1 MEKDII
7 LAKGNINNVLKRI
20 GVYKSNLFC
29 LGEDDITKS
38 GVIVCNGDIV
48 SSRILNITLKAGG
61 ATGGILSYN
70 QNYINHIDV
79 KYVDPNDKDIK
90 TMSFNI
96 LNNDALIEIVKF
108 ITEKQQDKEKVENI
122 EKNQLIFDEKLKK
135 MQQFL
140 IENKTQIECIGE
152 LKNQILDMNNK
163 LDVLLTERS
172 LRH

>member
-7 LAKGNINNVLKRI
+7 LAKGNIQNALKRI

-48 SSRILNITLKAGG
+48 SSRILDVTIKAGG
-61 ATGGILSYN
+61 ATGSVLSYN

-79 KYVDPNDKDIK
+79 KYIDPTDKDIK

-96 LNNDALIEIVKF
+96 LDNDALIEIIKF
-108 ITEKQQDKEKVENI
+108 INEKQQDKENIEKI

-135 MQQFL
+135 IQQFL

-163 LDVLLTERS
+163 LDVLLTERC

>member
-7 LAKGNINNVLKRI
+7 LAKGNIQNVLKRI
-20 GVYKSNLFC
+20 GAYKSNLFC
-29 LGEDDITKS
+29 IGEDNITKS

-48 SSRILNITLKAGG
+48 SSRILDIALKAGG
-61 ATGGILSYN
+61 TSGSLLSYN

-96 LNNDALIEIVKF
+96 LDNDALIEIIKF
-108 ITEKQQDKEKVENI
+108 ITEKQQDKENIEKI

-135 MQQFL
+135 IQQFL
-140 IENKTQIECIGE
+140 IENKAQIECIGE

-163 LDVLLTERS
+163 LDILLTERS
-172 LRH
+172 VRQ